1 MSAAILGMELRL
13 RARSVVLAAVG
24 LVCVAALVGALYP
37 SLGDSIGDVD
47 LPDGVDDL
55 LGGGEF
61 STIAGWLRTEIASV
75 YGPLVF
81 AGVAITSAAAT
92 TAGEEQDRILALV
105 LAHPVPRSRL
115 LVAKAAGLVVELAA
129 LAVATFAGLLVAV
142 ALAGGGIGAGRLAAL
157 CADLF
162 LFGVAAGAL
171 SLALGAGSGRKGVA
185 AGGAAAVVVTM
196 WLVNGFAP
204 LADGLSWLKYV
215 TLFHY
220 YEDPDPL
227 TAGLDPGNLAVLA
240 LVAAALVAGGVAAFA
255 RRDLRG

>member
-1 MSAAILGMELRL
+1 VSAAILAMELRL
-13 RARSVVLAAVG
+13 RVRSVVLAGVG
-24 LVCVAALVGALYP
+24 LIAVAALVGALFP
-37 SLGDSIGDVD
+37 SLGDSIGNVD
-47 LPDGVDDL
+47 LPDGVNDL

-81 AGVAITSAAAT
+81 AGVAITGAAAT

-105 LAHPVPRSRL
+105 LAHPVPRERL
-115 LVAKAAGLVVELAA
+115 LVAKAAALVAELAG
-129 LAVATFAGLLVAV
+129 LAVATFAGLLIAV

-157 CADLF
+157 AVHLF
-162 LFGVAAGAL
+162 FLGVAAAAL
-171 SLALGAGSGRKGVA
+171 ALALGAGTGRRSVA
-185 AGGAAAVVVTM
+185 AGGAAAVIVTM

-204 LADGLSWLKYV
+204 LVDGLSWLKYLTV
-215 TLFHY
+215 FHY

-227 TAGLDPGNLAVLA
+227 TKGLQPGGMAVLA
-240 LVAAALVAGGVAAFA
+240 AVAVALVACGVAAFA